1 MNQGS
6 LKIIQTRILRDDMRN
21 LKELQDNL
29 LNRIIDNDLVSSA
42 NKSAPPSAV
51 KSAPLILKIL
61 CHYFLLII
69 RFHISC
75 SVTGTINFK

>member
-1 MNQGS
+1 MTS
-6 LKIIQTRILRDDMRN
+6 
-21 LKELQDNL
+21 
-29 LNRIIDNDLVSSA
+29 DLVTYKVSSA

-61 CHYFLLII
+61 FHYFLLII

-75 SVTGTINFK
+75 SVTGTINPQDKIEAMLATASFLTILSTMILAFQV

>member
-1 MNQGS
+1 MQS
-6 LKIIQTRILRDDMRN
+6 VVSDLRSFKLSGM
-21 LKELQDNL
+21 
-29 LNRIIDNDLVSSA
+29 SSA